1 VIDHLMSF
9 VDEVDAHADPVVGKY
24 WTPGTKG
31 NPPFWHAEA
40 NPDILVWDPA
50 DDTTETIDGPSGP
63 IDATTH
69 HPIDGRFRVTIT
81 LPEPSDDLVSH
92 PQLDL
97 AVDHETGAVLNTR
110 FTEEELQILHMQPV
124 FSGSA
129 YPFLINE
136 AEGLAA
142 VPKSKTPKPKSRRK

>member
-1 VIDHLMSF
+1 MIDHLMSF

-31 NPPFWHAEA
+31 NPPAWDS
-40 NPDILVWDPA
+40 NCIPNILVWDPA
-50 DDTTETIDGPSGP
+50 DDTVETIDGPHG
-63 IDATTH
+63 AVLQRVTH
-69 HPIDGRFRVTIT
+69 HPIDGRFRVTIA

-97 AVDHETGAVLNTR
+97 AVDHETGAVLNTA
-110 FTEEELQILHMQPV
+110 FTETELQTLRMQPV

-129 YPFLINE
+129 YPFLTNE
-136 AEGLAA
+136 AEGLAVVKA
-142 VPKSKTPKPKSRRK
+142 PPPKPKAKRK

>member
-9 VDEVDAHADPVVGKY
+9 VDEVAAHADSVVGKY
-24 WTPGTKG
+24 WTPGTRG
-31 NPPFWHAEA
+31 NPPRWDA
-40 NPDILVWDPA
+40 NCSPETLVWDPA
-50 DDTTETIDGPSGP
+50 ADTTATIDGPAGSIP
-63 IDATTH
+63 IVTH

-81 LPEPSDDLVSH
+81 LSEPSDDLVSH

-110 FTEEELQILHMQPV
+110 FTEEELQTLRMQPV
-124 FSGSA
+124 IAGSA
-129 YPFLINE
+129 YPFLTNE